1 MSSEGKPCA
10 YTPYCSARESR
21 NASCTHSRH
30 SYHECPSPCS
40 TSGPKSSRE
49 TTALHRHSILY
60 IEGHARQFACASQQ
74 GEVAA
79 LCRAPPGDGLVLHPC
94 ARATRGG
101 DAPLSISLAWAGL
114 LDTGSWFLLVSW
126 FQGVM
131 VSAWML
137 ASFCTTQIEVRR
149 CLWCCPWS
157 FCV

>member
-1 MSSEGKPCA
+1 M
-10 YTPYCSARESR
+10 RE
-21 NASCTHSRH
+21 N
-30 SYHECPSPCS
+30 
-40 TSGPKSSRE
+40 
-49 TTALHRHSILY
+49 
-60 IEGHARQFACASQQ
+60 HARTRLTVVPGKA
-74 GEVAA
+74 GMPAA
-79 LCRAPPGDGLVLHPC
+79 HIAAIHIMNALALVLHLGPKAQGKPLRSTVTLFCTLRVMPASLRVPASKVRWQLFAGLHLGIAWCFIC